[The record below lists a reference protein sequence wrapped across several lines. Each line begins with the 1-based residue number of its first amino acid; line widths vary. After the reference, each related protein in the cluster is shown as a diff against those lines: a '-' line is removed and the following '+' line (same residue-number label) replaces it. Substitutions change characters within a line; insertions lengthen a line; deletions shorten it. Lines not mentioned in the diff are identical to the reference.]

1 MIAIKVGYNSEQR
14 YSISDE
20 EAHKAYYLFLNP
32 EKRGIFK
39 DGLALIGKH
48 IQSIEPDY
56 QGTMGWNHTHQLDDD
71 DWNEIRGRR
80 IDRRLRNV
88 LQKAKQIAYLIPRN
102 PQLLNQDLNEI
113 ENQNENR
120 LRG

>member
-1 MIAIKVGYNSEQR
+1 MIKIKTGFEREQH
-14 YSISDE
+14 YSIEDG

-48 IQSIEPDY
+48 IQSVEPDF
-56 QGTMGWNHTHQLDDD
+56 QGTMGWNHTHELDDD

-80 IDRRLRNV
+80 VDRKLREV
-88 LQKAKQIAYLIPRN
+88 LTRAKQIAYLIPKY
-102 PQLLNQDLNEI
+102 PQLLNQSLEDIDETKL
-113 ENQNENR
+113 
-120 LRG
+120 LT